1 MKTKLCQESMSCFDC
16 PNHIQDPYT
25 ADYCIKF
32 DCYCADAKN
41 DLSSGCSGRT

>member
-25 ADYCIKF
+25 ADYCLKF
-32 DCYCADAKN
+32 DCYCADAKK
-41 DLSSGCSGRT
+41 LPHACGRLL